1 MPVIPTHGRL
11 RQKDQEF
18 EASLSH
24 TARAYLKK
32 KKKVLFC
39 WCDDLYTCNPSYLG
53 DRE

>member
-18 EASLSH
+18 EASLSY

-32 KKKVLFC
+32 KKSPLLLV
-39 WCDDLYTCNPSYLG
+39 
-53 DRE
+53 